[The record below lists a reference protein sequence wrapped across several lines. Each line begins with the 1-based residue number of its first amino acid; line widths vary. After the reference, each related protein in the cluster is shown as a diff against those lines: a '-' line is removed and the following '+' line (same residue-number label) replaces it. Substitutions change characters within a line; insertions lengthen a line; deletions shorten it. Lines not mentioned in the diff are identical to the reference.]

1 MNVCMAANNV
11 SDFRKIQ
18 VFFLS
23 WLFMLGYPPAT
34 LMNLKEARIDLR
46 GNENIKSGNR
56 SLGQNFSSEII
67 EIGSFEVIGNM

>member
-34 LMNLKEARIDLR
+34 LMNLKKAAIDLH
-46 GNENIKSGNR
+46 GNDLGQLFTRENIES
-56 SLGQNFSSEII
+56 
-67 EIGSFEVIGNM
+67 GSFEVNGNM